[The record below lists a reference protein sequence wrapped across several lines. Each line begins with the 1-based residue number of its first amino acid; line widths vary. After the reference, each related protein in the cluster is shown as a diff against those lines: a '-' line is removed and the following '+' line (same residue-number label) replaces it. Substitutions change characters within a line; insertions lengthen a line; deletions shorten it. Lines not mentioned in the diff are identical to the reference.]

1 MHLQYIYHDGMV
13 QVRQKD
19 VLNSFD
25 YAFIIWQSVC
35 LRYILCIICFK
46 LVLS

>member
-25 YAFIIWQSVC
+25 YAFIIWQSV
-35 LRYILCIICFK
+35 
-46 LVLS
+46 SP